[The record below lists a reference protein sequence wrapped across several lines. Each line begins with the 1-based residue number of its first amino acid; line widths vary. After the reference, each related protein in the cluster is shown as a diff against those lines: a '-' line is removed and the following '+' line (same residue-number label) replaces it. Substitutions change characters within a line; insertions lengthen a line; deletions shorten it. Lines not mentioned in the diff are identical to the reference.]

1 MGADIAEH
9 GKIAPRAQF
18 LPHCAG
24 ELQRDDGY
32 DSVGDLVAFLVT
44 LCGKKLCSHIARNN
58 GDAPLARDIL
68 LPFLR
73 HLTGYLHRISKRLK
87 PRLRLIRKIQ
97 ICKRF
102 LDLVAHCLNLLVE
115 PFDLAVDT
123 RKLRRS
129 LLFFPGRLE
138 VLCSG
143 IFQNAA
149 LFHEF
154 FHRLVQLFQAL
165 VRLRLD
171 CAAAL
176 VEGLSQIFE
185 LALCG
190 GKLTARL
197 LEFVLSERVGKR
209 IDLPVRRVDILADF
223 PDLLVSL
230 GAGSVAVLCLD
241 QRGKVFEP
249 CLFAPKL

>member
-9 GKIAPRAQF
+9 GKITPRAQL

-24 ELQRDDGY
+24 ELQRDNRY
-32 DSVGDLVAFLVT
+32 DAVGDLVAFLVT
-44 LCGKKLCSHIARNN
+44 LCGKELCSHIARDN
-58 GDAPLARDIL
+58 GNAPLARDIL

-73 HLTGYLHRISKRLK
+73 HLTGYLHRISKRFK
-87 PRLRLIRKIQ
+87 PRLRLVREIQ
-97 ICKRF
+97 VCKRF
-102 LDLVAHCLNLLVE
+102 LDPVAHCLNLLVE
-115 PFDLAVDT
+115 PLDLAVDT

-129 LLFFPGRLE
+129 LLFFTGRFE
-138 VLCSG
+138 VLRSG
-143 IFQNAA
+143 VFQNTA

-154 FHRLVQLFQAL
+154 LHRLVQLLQAL

-171 CAAAL
+171 RAATL
-176 VEGLSQIFE
+176 VEGLSQVLE

-190 GKLTARL
+190 GKLTACI

-209 IDLPVRRVDILADF
+209 IDLPVRRVDLLADF

-230 GAGSVAVLCLD
+230 GTGSVAVLCLD

>member
-9 GKIAPRAQF
+9 GKVAPRAQL
-18 LPHCAG
+18 LPQRAG
-24 ELQRDDGY
+24 KLQRDNRY
-32 DSVGDLVAFLVT
+32 DAVGDLVALLVT
-44 LCGKKLCSHIARNN
+44 LCGKELCSHVARDN
-58 GDAPLARDIL
+58 GNAPLARDIL

-73 HLTGYLHRISKRLK
+73 HLTGYLHRISKRFK
-87 PRLRLIRKIQ
+87 PRLRLVRKIQ

-129 LLFFPGRLE
+129 LLFFSGRLE

-149 LFHEF
+149 LFHELL
-154 FHRLVQLFQAL
+154 HRLVQILQAL
-165 VRLRLD
+165 IRLRLD
-171 CAAAL
+171 CATPL
-176 VEGLSQIFE
+176 VEGLSQVLE

-190 GKLTARL
+190 GKLAARF
-197 LEFVLSERVGKR
+197 LEFILSECVG
-209 IDLPVRRVDILADF
+209 
-223 PDLLVSL
+223 
-230 GAGSVAVLCLD
+230 
-241 QRGKVFEP
+241 
-249 CLFAPKL
+249 